1 MGSASSKAARGAPR
15 KYPTMP
21 SHVTSGSVA
30 NKAKANAQPTARPA
44 NEKSDGKH
52 NIAQR
57 HTPRLKPRAHTAA
70 SDIRADS
77 MDPDAVTGNFSQR
90 LQQMGVVQPNP
101 TYSPSSTAMPPENPA
116 ALARRSGSAG
126 PAFAPTRSNP
136 TLSALEARRRLQQ
149 EAEAEF
155 EALGTG
161 KPGGRRFVDMR
172 TLVDAM
178 TLLNRGT
185 PQEEIEK
192 RLNLENGL
200 LERLGK
206 PGTLSH
212 ESTSN

>member
-30 NKAKANAQPTARPA
+30 NKAKANAQPTARHT
-44 NEKSDGKH
+44 NEKSD
-52 NIAQR
+52 
-57 HTPRLKPRAHTAA
+57 
-70 SDIRADS
+70 DIRADS

-101 TYSPSSTAMPPENPA
+101 TYSPSSTAMPHQNPA
-116 ALARRSGSAG
+116 ALGRRSGSAG

>member
-1 MGSASSKAARGAPR
+1 
-15 KYPTMP
+15 
-21 SHVTSGSVA
+21 
-30 NKAKANAQPTARPA
+30 
-44 NEKSDGKH
+44 
-52 NIAQR
+52 
-57 HTPRLKPRAHTAA
+57 
-70 SDIRADS
+70 

-101 TYSPSSTAMPPENPA
+101 TYSPSSTAMPHENPTP
-116 ALARRSGSAG
+116 LGRPSGSTG
-126 PAFAPTRSNP
+126 PAFTPARSNP

-161 KPGGRRFVDMR
+161 KPHGRRFVDMR

-192 RLNLENGL
+192 RLNLESGL

-212 ESTSN
+212 ESTAT